1 MYRGQNIMIFTDRS
15 VKMSNKENLPQTLGY
30 GACSAIIIPIGNNQD
45 VIPSNKHVG
54 VLTNLETYMNLEIY
68 GQT

>member
-1 MYRGQNIMIFTDRS
+1 MVSTDGS
-15 VKMSNKENLPQTLGY
+15 VKTRNQENLPQTLGY

-54 VLTNLETYMNLEIY
+54 ILTNLETYMDLEIY
-68 GQT
+68 G